1 MVLFWK
7 KFNNEAKIEALE
19 NKTKFLGEKV
29 KSLEKGNP
37 KSETSKAQTGTQT
50 EDDDILFC
58 QECEYPADDLFTLG
72 EHVGEFHS
80 ENLVLDKVCSICDD
94 RFSSEEFLTEH
105 KTKNH
110 RGESARQKY
119 SNEENSDRK
128 EHKFTYKFC
137 EQHFEGKGKI
147 LS

>member
-1 MVLFWK
+1 MEEVQH
-7 KFNNEAKIEALE
+7 NETRIEALE
-19 NKTKFLGEKV
+19 NKNKFLGEKV
-29 KSLEKGNP
+29 KSLERGNP
-37 KSETSKAQTGTQT
+37 ESETSKAQTGTQT

-110 RGESARQKY
+110 RGESARQKH
-119 SNEENSDRK
+119 SNEAKSNETQQRGAQRK
-128 EHKFTYKFC
+128 C
-137 EQHFEGKGKI
+137 
-147 LS
+147 